1 MQLVNSPKYKS
12 DEVMNKILF
21 HFVGFFFTLY
31 FYSSAE
37 KQKQLRPCSECAQC
51 LSALVTT
58 ADERRRASSNSGS
71 LPI

>member
-1 MQLVNSPKYKS
+1 MQLVNSPEYKS

-21 HFVGFFFTLY
+21 HFVVFFTLY
-31 FYSSAE
+31 FYSGAE
-37 KQKQLRPCSECAQC
+37 KQKQPPPCLECAQC

-58 ADERRRASSNSGS
+58 ADERRCASSNSGS